1 MKEGT
6 AWSAIVI
13 NEQFTDDLLLR
24 ICSVLPDK
32 CGFPRLSLSE
42 EMINQSTIHIYSDL
56 SSKELKKKT
65 TCVCLSLAKEAPRAE
80 TSCYCVVSVYICLLR

>member
-13 NEQFTDDLLLR
+13 NEHFTVNLFLR
-24 ICSVLPDK
+24 ICSILPDK
-32 CGFPRLSLSE
+32 CNISQLSLNE

-56 SSKELKKKT
+56 SSKDKN
-65 TCVCLSLAKEAPRAE
+65 SH
-80 TSCYCVVSVYICLLR
+80 